1 MDIMDQWV
9 GKSINLITG
18 EKIVSLTSNSWV
30 NENVIL
36 MFMSY
41 FVLR

>member
-1 MDIMDQWV
+1 MDQWV

-30 NENVIL
+30 NDKNDSDVYEL
-36 MFMSY
+36 FL
-41 FVLR
+41 F